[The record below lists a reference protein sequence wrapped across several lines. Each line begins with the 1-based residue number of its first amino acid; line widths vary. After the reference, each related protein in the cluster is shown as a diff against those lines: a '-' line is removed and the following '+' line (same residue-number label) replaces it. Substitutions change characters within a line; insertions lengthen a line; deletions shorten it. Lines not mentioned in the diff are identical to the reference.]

1 MHAKLLKKRIK
12 SQPLEKREVYKC
24 NFEQSAQFSQYVLG
38 INANIADRQEFVLT
52 HSTQQVFSQPVTHS
66 SVHTA
71 SFEYDALLFGRI
83 GKLSQFSAR

>member
-52 HSTQQVFSQPVTHS
+52 HST
-66 SVHTA
+66 
-71 SFEYDALLFGRI
+71 
-83 GKLSQFSAR
+83 